1 MSTETSTEVLFTLTR
16 KVFEPVETHFTPGE
30 RSMVA
35 WISTDCIDHE
45 RDVVVSSGVDYK
57 TFFLGKTPEEGNP
70 CVLAFHDFG
79 RWPLGRCEWVKIKQS
94 RAFNGLYAKTIFDDD
109 PETEAVWR
117 KIKSRSLRG
126 ISIGF
131 RPPEDLK
138 PGEWGPPT
146 REELVRRPD
155 WKGAERVIRRCVLLE
170 YSVCSLPMNP
180 QALVAAVNK
189 GVHRPVFS
197 PQPKAA
203 RMSDADADLAHPP
216 DTFTPTNADPETSS
230 VTSEGGTTSAG
241 PPDAEIGKAEEEH
254 TAVAPETD
262 TAPNGDEVETEVGS
276 FQRFDHVQVKAPHY
290 NGGGRIE
297 SFSTRGHVPDVAE
310 DMLGTADDPAARI
323 QCYKPMGDGHLPTHD
338 YIAARLVHLTKLAE
352 PMRPP
357 SPIKTAAKR
366 ATTPSRSQPTLAGP
380 EDNPLPQV
388 VVQSDQEVRAELIA
402 KLNEMLSPDGFRRIA
417 REEAERAAGFV

>member
-1 MSTETSTEVLFTLTR
+1 MSTETSTEVPFTLTR

-35 WISTDCIDHE
+35 WISTDCVDHE

-57 TFFLGKTPEEGNP
+57 TYFLGKTPEDGNP

-94 RAFNGLYAKTIFDDD
+94 REFNGLYAKTLFDDD

-117 KIKSRSLRG
+117 KIKARSLRG

-131 RPPEDLK
+131 RPPDDLQ

-146 REELVRRPD
+146 REELARRPD
-155 WKGAERVIRRCVLLE
+155 WKGAERVIRRSVLLE
-170 YSVCSLPMNP
+170 YSICSLPMNP

-197 PQPKAA
+197 PPPKTSHRLEAEGVTEETEP
-203 RMSDADADLAHPP
+203 ADTKPTAVEAVEGPIVLAPAGAL
-216 DTFTPTNADPETSS
+216 DTAIGKTAENRATIAPVID
-230 VTSEGGTTSAG
+230 SAG
-241 PPDAEIGKAEEEH
+241 
-254 TAVAPETD
+254 
-262 TAPNGDEVETEVGS
+262 DEAIDEAGA
-276 FQRFDHVQVKAPHY
+276 FQRFDHVQVRAPHY
-290 NGGGRIE
+290 SGVGRIE
-297 SFSTRGHVPDVAE
+297 RFSIRGHVPDVAE

-323 QCYKPMGDGHLPTHD
+323 QCYKAMGNGHLPTDD
-338 YIAARLVHLTKLAE
+338 YIAARLAHLTKLAE

-357 SPIKTAAKR
+357 SQAKPAKG
-366 ATTPSRSQPTLAGP
+366 ATMPPKSQAGP
-380 EDNPLPQV
+380 PPLEAEPWLPEV
-388 VVQSDQEVRAELIA
+388 VVKSDQEVRAELIA
-402 KLNEMLSPDGFRRIA
+402 RLNEMLTPEGFRRIA